1 MALITFRLFVSSDKF
16 LVVDFPLAIK
26 VAVADA
32 VGYHDPFLVIL
43 CTVRLD
49 AISKIDEMANDIL
62 MAQSLILCASGALVA
77 RLEGQILSTTRDL
90 NRADAVVL
98 NLS

>member
-1 MALITFRLFVSSDKF
+1 MALNTFRVFVSSGKL

-32 VGYHDPFLVIL
+32 VGYHDLFLVML

-49 AISKIDEMANDIL
+49 AISKIDEMATDIL
-62 MAQSLILCASGALVA
+62 MAQSLILCTSGALVA
-77 RLEGQILSTTRDL
+77 KL
-90 NRADAVVL
+90 
-98 NLS
+98 